1 MSLRAHQHH
10 MKTMREAKRL
20 ERQQNSKRYGL
31 DPRTKLTRDQIV
43 AIKLKPANMTHQECA
58 DAVGV
63 KKWYVSSIW
72 SAGTHPQVKPK
83 EGETWISLMEKLS
96 NS

>member
-10 MKTMREAKRL
+10 IKTMREAARI
-20 ERQQNSKRYGL
+20 ERQRNSKRYGL

-63 KKWYVSSIW
+63 KKWYVTSIW
-72 SAGTHPQVKPK
+72 SAGAHSKVEPK
-83 EGETWISLMEKLS
+83 EGETWETLMNSLQS
-96 NS
+96 